1 MTPCARAAT
10 PLAGAPGAC
19 MHATGAPGAPC
30 TCHVCIRAACTLCTR
45 CTLCSGNS
53 RSSSRRPPSSS
64 PSSSSSGCASRCMP
78 GPPACHK
85 CPPCLCSGRQSA
97 ALAAHQACGSGRLEG
112 RALGL
117 GTQGSG
123 SGNAGRWVWERR
135 ALGLG
140 RARQSGGVP
149 PPLRH
154 QRQHAVLQFARAHA
168 DTRSDSRMS
177 RMALGLILRL

>member
-10 PLAGAPGAC
+10 PLAGAPGAAC
-19 MHATGAPGAPC
+19 TRQVHPMLHAHVMYAPELHVLYAPGAPC
-30 TCHVCIRAACTLCTR
+30 APATRGRSLDDLLPPLLLPPLLGARVAACRARPHATR
-45 CTLCSGNS
+45 APLPLLGEAK
-53 RSSSRRPPSSS
+53 RRLGGAPSVR
-64 PSSSSSGCASRCMP
+64 PWP
-78 GPPACHK
+78 
-85 CPPCLCSGRQSA
+85 
-97 ALAAHQACGSGRLEG
+97 
-112 RALGL
+112 L